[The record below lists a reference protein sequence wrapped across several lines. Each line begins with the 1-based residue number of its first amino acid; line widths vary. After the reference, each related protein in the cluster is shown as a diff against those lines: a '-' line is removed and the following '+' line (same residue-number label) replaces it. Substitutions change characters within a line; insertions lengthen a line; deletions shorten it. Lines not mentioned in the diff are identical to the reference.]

1 MNVFN
6 TDKRIKLGIW
16 GLGRGASFIAS
27 AKALGIDVVAGC
39 DYNEHMR
46 RRFAETC
53 PGAFVTADEDEFLA
67 QDFDAVLVATWF
79 PAHAEHSIKA
89 LKAGK
94 HVMCEVS
101 SFFTPAQAVRLIEA
115 VETSGKV
122 YNLLENYPFS
132 KANQYA
138 RKLWREG
145 FFGDF
150 MYAEYDYNHDCRSL
164 EYTYIDGVTI
174 NPGWEAHN
182 WRSNL
187 PPHYYVTHSLGP
199 VMRITGLRPVRVSA
213 PPMEPIMLG
222 TFGDH
227 LAPSIFTM
235 SNGGL
240 FRNLMGGGTG
250 DTHAKRI
257 WGTKASY
264 DFTGDCMIRVG
275 ASGHGRVLHVDPKWP
290 ELGDLADKAG
300 HGGGDFWE
308 LYYFAREILTGEA
321 APWTIYDACDVTLAG
336 IMANRS
342 THLGGAPV
350 EIPDFRDPAQ
360 RDKYRDDDFSPE
372 RFDPKRIFPEGH
384 DTSVTQNFSKVMSK
398 FSDFWGNVGLVLVR
412 NARDGMKIY
421 DDLATDADRFAVVS
435 DVRKL
440 LADLPEI
447 AANCREA
454 KKIMEAYPDCNAG
467 RVLRTSLEVCDA
479 DWVLDTDKAMSELRD
494 WLLKA

>member
-1 MNVFN
+1 MSIFN
-6 TDKRIKLGIW
+6 TDKRITLGIW

-27 AKALGIDVVAGC
+27 ARALGIDVVAGC

-46 RRFAETC
+46 KNFAETC
-53 PGAFVTADEDEFLA
+53 PDAFVTDNEDEFLA
-67 QDFDAVLVATWF
+67 RDFDAVLVATWF

-101 SFFTPAQAVRLIEA
+101 SFFTPAEAVRLIEA
-115 VETSGKV
+115 VEASGKV

-138 RKLWREG
+138 RKLWSEG

-199 VMRITGLRPVRVSA
+199 VMKITGVRPVSVTA
-213 PPMEPIMLG
+213 FPVKPVMYG
-222 TFGDH
+222 TFGDQ
-227 LAPSIFTM
+227 LAPSLFKM
-235 SNGGL
+235 SNGGV

-257 WGTKASY
+257 WGTKACY
-264 DFTGDCMIRVG
+264 DFTDGCKIRVG
-275 ASGHGRVLHVDPKWP
+275 ASGHGRVLNVNPEWP

-308 LYYFAREILTGEA
+308 LYYFARQILTGEA

-342 THLGGAPV
+342 MRLGGVPV

-360 RDKYRDDDFSPE
+360 RDAYRNDNGVPE
-372 RFDPKRIFPEGH
+372 RFDPKKIFPDGH
-384 DTSVTQNFSKVMSK
+384 DTEITRNFSKVMSL

-412 NARDGMKIY
+412 NVRDGMKIY
-421 DDLATDADRFAVVS
+421 RELATDADRFAVVS

-440 LADLPEI
+440 IADLPSI
-447 AANCREA
+447 AENCREA
-454 KKIMEAYPDCNAG
+454 RKILEAYPDCLAG
-467 RVLRTSLEVCDA
+467 RVLRTSLEICDA
-479 DWVLDTDKAMSELRD
+479 EWVLDTENALAELRN
-494 WLLKA
+494 WLEKA